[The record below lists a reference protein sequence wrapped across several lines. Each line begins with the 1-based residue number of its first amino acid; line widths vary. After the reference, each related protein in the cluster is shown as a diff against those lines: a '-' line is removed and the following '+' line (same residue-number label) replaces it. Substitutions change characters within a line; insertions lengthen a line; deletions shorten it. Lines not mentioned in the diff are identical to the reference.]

1 MCRGYVEQV
10 VGHPR
15 QCLYLSLDDREHLAS
30 LDRARR
36 GGIPEHVKRASD
48 RGERVAQ
55 LVRKRRQETVLWVL
69 LCSQPCGG
77 RGEVIVGVAQ
87 RPVESIQLT
96 GPVEQFR
103 FHLLLAAPRLRRPP
117 ELVFARTSCLDELGD
132 VLDAVNDHRRRR
144 CLRLIQPRR

>member
-55 LVRKRRQETVLWVL
+55 LVRKRRQETVLGVL

-96 GPVEQFR
+96 GPVEQS
-103 FHLLLAAPRLRRPP
+103 
-117 ELVFARTSCLDELGD
+117 VSISCLGRRASAIRRSSSLPAPV
-132 VLDAVNDHRRRR
+132 VLTNWVTSRTR
-144 CLRLIQPRR
+144 